1 MVRKFSIIAI
11 LVISIVLVYGL
22 LTYTIGEE
30 DKVCDELVIMNDG
43 TQIEATHVASY
54 NNGMSTIK
62 MCGGEWLDT
71 PTLNI
76 KMVKYI
82 EK

>member
-1 MVRKFSIIAI
+1 MIRNLSIIVALMVSVGLI
-11 LVISIVLVYGL
+11 CGL
-22 LTYTIGEE
+22 LTYIIDEE
-30 DKVCDELVIMNDG
+30 DKVCDELVIMHDG